1 MGVVGIWATIKSC
14 IQLNDWTRQAVKT
27 TRTLREESLDIRTT
41 VGKIKTKK
49 ISDDGQTIDYALKK
63 YRCHF

>member
-1 MGVVGIWATIKSC
+1 MYTESSRSIQTGVVGIWATIKSC

-27 TRTLREESLDIRTT
+27 TRTLREESLDIRTR

-49 ISDDGQTIDYALKK
+49 IEFSIK
-63 YRCHF
+63 